1 MRVHLLYSEEI
12 GLERYDSLL
21 DLLQTIKG
29 TIQFVKQR
37 DQGVELRAEG
47 LGFMERKGSKK
58 RHDFHSSTDLP
69 SVSWETLFNV
79 CRIFRQQNDIGENEF
94 VVLLTDYANKLN
106 WFSAPDLSGARNMFV
121 QTSGWGVFAHGEWR
135 YPVVYQIVTNLL
147 RHFMARNLEEMEDI
161 IHLESIGCMND
172 FNRDKRGI
180 QYKLRT
186 ADICSACAQR
196 INVHVSD
203 KNIVRQVIAYMDLV
217 RTHML
222 FRSRFTFTK
231 QPSSLCISRNGQE
244 IKFTDL
250 GDTLFELAPLN
261 RAVFLFFLNHPEGVV
276 LNDLVDHQV
285 ELRRIYQ
292 NLNPNKDQ
300 EAVRTTIENLVQPG
314 TGGIT
319 ESLTRI
325 KRAFVLAVGADI
337 AEYYYISGRRNEPY
351 RIGLDREWVHWE

>member
-12 GLERYDSLL
+12 GQERYDSLL

-37 DQGVELRAEG
+37 DQGVQLRAEDSG
-47 LGFMERKGSKK
+47 LMDTKGSKK

-69 SVSWETLFNV
+69 SVSWETLFDV
-79 CRIFRQQNDIGENEF
+79 CRTFRQHNDIGDNEF
-94 VVLLTDYANKLN
+94 VVLLTDYANELN

-172 FNRDKRGI
+172 FNQDKRGI

-196 INVHVSD
+196 IADQVSD
-203 KNIVRQVIAYMDLV
+203 KNIVHQVIAYMDLV

-231 QPSSLCISRNGQE
+231 QPSRLCISRNGQK

-261 RAVFLFFLNHPEGVV
+261 RAVFLFFLKHPEGVV
-276 LNDLVDHQV
+276 LNDLVKHQV
-285 ELRRIYQ
+285 ELERIYQ
-292 NLNPNKDQ
+292 HLNPNKDR

-314 TGGIT
+314 NGGIT
-319 ESLTRI
+319 ESLARI
-325 KRAFVLAVGADI
+325 KRAFELAVGADI